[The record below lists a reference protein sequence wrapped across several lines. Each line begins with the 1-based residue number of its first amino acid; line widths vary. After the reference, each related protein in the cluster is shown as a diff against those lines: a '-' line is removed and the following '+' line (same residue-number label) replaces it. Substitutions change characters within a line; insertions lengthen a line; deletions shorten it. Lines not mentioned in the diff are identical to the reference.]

1 MNPIAAKQIRDVLD
15 YDKNINKQLVKI
27 EKRQIKRWDEGMENP
42 MAYSQI
48 DAPAV
53 DAAKQV
59 ASDLKILLEKKL
71 TLMFIFD
78 RIRAEP
84 TQDLQKQ
91 LRRIR
96 FHRRGFPSV

>member
-27 EKRQIKRWDEGMENP
+27 EKRQITRWDEGMENLMP
-42 MAYSQI
+42 YSQI
-48 DAPAV
+48 DADGV

-71 TLMFIFD
+71 
-78 RIRAEP
+78 
-84 TQDLQKQ
+84 
-91 LRRIR
+91 
-96 FHRRGFPSV
+96 